1 MANLN
6 KVLLIGN
13 LTRDPEL
20 RYTQGGMAVCEFGL
34 ATNRRIPTAAGET
47 REEVCFVDVVLYGK
61 RSEAFAKYFS
71 KGRPVFI
78 EGRLEFRQWE
88 SPEGQKRNRL
98 RVVAEDWQFV
108 TPAPPGSAPA
118 RAGPARREKAPAPAE
133 PVQPDE
139 SVAAEGGAVE
149 GPLDAEV
156 NDTPF

>member
-20 RYTQGGMAVCEFGL
+20 RYTQGGLAVCEFGL
-34 ATNRRIPTAAGET
+34 ATNRRFPTAAGET
-47 REEVCFVDVVLYGK
+47 REEVCFVDVVVYGK

-71 KGRPVFI
+71 KGRPVFV

-108 TPAPPGSAPA
+108 TPAPGGSASG
-118 RAGPARREKAPAPAE
+118 RAGPPRREKAPAAAE
-133 PVQPDE
+133 PPASGEPVAEE
-139 SVAAEGGAVE
+139 SPSVE